1 MLCLTRRLGEKI
13 LIGGIGGI
21 VIEIV
26 EIKHSAVRVAITA
39 PKDVSVDREEV
50 AKRKALEKA
59 S

>member
-13 LIGGIGGI
+13 VIGGGI
-21 VIEIV
+21 IIEIV